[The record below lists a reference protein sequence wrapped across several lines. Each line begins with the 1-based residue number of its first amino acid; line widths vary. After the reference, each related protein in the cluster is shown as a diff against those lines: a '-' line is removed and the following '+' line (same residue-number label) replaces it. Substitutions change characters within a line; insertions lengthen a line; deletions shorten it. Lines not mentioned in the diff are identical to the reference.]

1 MKKEK
6 IKNMTAMSKEKQS
19 PYVDSN
25 SISDALQAGDLLRV
39 KQEKEAKDKLD
50 KLDLTSK

>member
-6 IKNMTAMSKEKQS
+6 IKNMTAMSKEKES
-19 PYVDSN
+19 PYVDTN